1 MICLKEANLGPLTSG
16 TPSKK
21 LDRFWTG
28 FGLVLTGFDRF
39 WTGFGQVQKK
49 HSFGQV
55 LDRFWTG
62 FGRVLIKSPK
72 PVQKIGQVLTGSHL
86 SGGLNLCVTPVS
98 Q

>member
-1 MICLKEANLGPLTSG
+1 M

-86 SGGLNLCVTPVS
+86 SGGLKKIIEKALT
-98 Q
+98 